1 MLIKFHQIRI
11 RLEFEKIFHSLIIG
25 LFKIEEAYST
35 SYEYIQYFAVGL
47 EQIITDQQLHF
58 EDYSKD
64 IITEFEEINY
74 EMNQL
79 LCNLQTAIHVLNI
92 GQKRNVDRNVMPKRY
107 KDIEELSQRN
117 LRDYTILNYYINAT
131 DFVSKLFDYKKR
143 STDHQTIDQ
152 FF

>member
-1 MLIKFHQIRI
+1 
-11 RLEFEKIFHSLIIG
+11 
-25 LFKIEEAYST
+25 
-35 SYEYIQYFAVGL
+35 L
-47 EQIITDQQLHF
+47 EQIITDQQLYF
-58 EDYSKD
+58 EHYSKD

-79 LCNLQTAIHVLNI
+79 LCNLQRAIHLLNI
-92 GQKRNVDRNVMPKRY
+92 GQKGNVGRTVMSKIY
-107 KDIEELSQRN
+107 KDIEELSRRN

-131 DFVSKLFDYKKR
+131 HFVSKLFHYIKR